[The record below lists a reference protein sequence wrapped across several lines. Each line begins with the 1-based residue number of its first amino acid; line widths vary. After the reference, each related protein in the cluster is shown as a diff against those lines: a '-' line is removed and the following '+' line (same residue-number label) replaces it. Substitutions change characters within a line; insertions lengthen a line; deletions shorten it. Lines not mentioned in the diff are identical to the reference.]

1 MTDKPSLLFIFGV
14 GYSAHSL
21 AQRLLA
27 KGWGV
32 TGTVRTPEKAARLA
46 DAGIAAEV
54 WPGQGQLTV
63 PGGAHWLIT
72 VPPDADGCPAAR
84 AVSPE
89 DAASAGSITYLSTT
103 GVYGDLNGGWAFEWS
118 PVHPQA
124 QRAVAR
130 VKAEQQWQ
138 ALSAGRARVVRL
150 PGIYGPGRSAF
161 DRLRSG
167 RARRIIK
174 PGQVFSRVHVDD
186 ISAGLEALALM
197 PDARGV
203 FHLCDDRP
211 APPQDVIAYAAY
223 LIGHEVPPD
232 IAFETADLSPMARS
246 FYADCKRV
254 SNARAKAVLGWRPA
268 YPSYKKGLRAILD
281 AEAPEDRYSD

>member
-27 KGWGV
+27 RGWGV
-32 TGTVRTPEKAARLA
+32 TGTVRTPEKAVRLA

-63 PGGAHWLIT
+63 PEGAHWLIT

-138 ALSAGRARVVRL
+138 ALSGGAHGLCVCPESMGRAGLRLTVCAPAGRAESSNR
-150 PGIYGPGRSAF
+150 
-161 DRLRSG
+161 DRC
-167 RARRIIK
+167 
-174 PGQVFSRVHVDD
+174 SRGCMWM
-186 ISAGLEALALM
+186 ISA
-197 PDARGV
+197 P
-203 FHLCDDRP
+203 
-211 APPQDVIAYAAY
+211 
-223 LIGHEVPPD
+223 
-232 IAFETADLSPMARS
+232 
-246 FYADCKRV
+246 
-254 SNARAKAVLGWRPA
+254 
-268 YPSYKKGLRAILD
+268 GLRLWRSCLMHGAYFICVMI
-281 AEAPEDRYSD
+281 ARPRRRM